1 MMVFVWLLCFFI
13 LIGLISLVIFQV
25 MCLADLEFDYI
36 NPYDTAS
43 RINKVMIPEFILQ
56 GILSL
61 VLLFS
66 GHWIMFLLSLP
77 FVYYNYNVYQKR
89 QHLIDVTEI
98 FNHVYKE
105 KKQRLIKLG
114 CLVVFLFLS
123 LFWMIW
129 SVLEDD

>member
-1 MMVFVWLLCFFI
+1 MMVFVWLVCFFL

-56 GILSL
+56 GTLSL
-61 VLLFS
+61 LLLFT

-77 FVYYNYNVYQKR
+77 FVYYNYTLYQKR

-98 FNHVYKE
+98 FNHVYRE

-129 SVLEDD
+129 SVLEDE

>member
-105 KKQRLIKLG
+105 KKRRLIKLG

-129 SVLEDD
+129 SVLEDE

>member
-1 MMVFVWLLCFFI
+1 
-13 LIGLISLVIFQV
+13 

-105 KKQRLIKLG
+105 KKRRLIKLG

-129 SVLEDD
+129 SVLEDE